1 MTKYILVC
9 GGVISGIGKGV
20 IASST
25 GLLLKTAGLKVTA
38 IKIDPYMN
46 IDAGTMAPTEHGEV
60 YVLNDGGEADLDLG
74 NYERYLD
81 VTLSRD
87 NNITTGKIYSHVIEK
102 ERRGDYLG
110 KTVQVIP
117 HLTNAV
123 QDWIERVAAVPV
135 DETGEKPD
143 VCIIELGGT
152 VGDIE
157 SAPFIE
163 AMRQFQF
170 RVGHENMALIY
181 VSLIPVV
188 AGEQKTKPTQA
199 GVRDLRGLGLLP
211 DLIAC
216 RCDNPLLRATM
227 DKISMFCHVKP
238 EQVMGV
244 HNVSSTYHVPLLMR
258 DQGLIK
264 FLNKRLNLGE
274 IDVGSRGIE
283 RGANLLARWTAMTS
297 GAERLY
303 ETIQIVL
310 VGKYITLQ
318 DSYMSVVKALEHA
331 SMRCGRKLQLKWVD
345 SSHLEPDVQLSDP
358 VNYHDAWGAVCSAK
372 GIIVP
377 GGFGLRGTEGMIAAI
392 RWAREKNV
400 PFLGICLGFQVACIE
415 WARNVCG
422 QSSKCQARE
431 AGGSHGMLELTSF
444 ISTTTDAQSAELVP
458 NTPDP
463 VIVFMPEISKT
474 HLGGTMRL
482 GLRPTVFD
490 EGTEKCKIRR
500 LYGGED
506 PIWERHRHRY
516 EVNPEQVERLEAP
529 GKFRF
534 IGKDERGER
543 MQVLEMED
551 HPFFVGL
558 QAHPEF
564 STRPLNPSPPF
575 LGLVAAACGQDVL
588 EQQMRLNEQ
597 GYVSPHPAAAKVIP
611 AREPA
616 SKLGEGKPQQV
627 KGIAVDGDI

>member
-1 MTKYILVC
+1 MV
-9 GGVISGIGKGV
+9 S
-20 IASST
+20 
-25 GLLLKTAGLKVTA
+25 
-38 IKIDPYMN
+38 
-46 IDAGTMAPTEHGEV
+46 EV

-274 IDVGSRGIE
+274 IDVGPRGVE

-303 ETIQIVL
+303 ETVQIVL

-331 SMRCGRKLQLKWVD
+331 SMRCGRKLELKWVD

-422 QSSKCQARE
+422 QSSESTKGAGLSE
-431 AGGSHGMLELTSF
+431 AEELITF
-444 ISTTTDAQSAELVP
+444 IPVMTDAQSAELVP
-458 NTPDP
+458 NTEDP

-490 EGTEKCKIRR
+490 EGTESCKIRR

-588 EQQMRLNEQ
+588 EQQMQINERG

-611 AREPA
+611 AREAA
-616 SKLGEGKPQQV
+616 SKLGEGKPQEV
-627 KGIAVDGDI
+627 RGIIVDGDN

>member
-25 GLLLKTAGLKVTA
+25 GLLLKTTGLKVTA

-216 RCDNPLLRATM
+216 RCDKQLLRATM

-258 DQGLIK
+258 EQGLIQ

-274 IDVGSRGIE
+274 INVGQRGVE
-283 RGANLLARWTAMTS
+283 RGANLLNRWMAMTS
-297 GAERLY
+297 SAERIY
-303 ETIQIVL
+303 ETVQIVL
-310 VGKYITLQ
+310 VGKYISLQ

-331 SMRCGRKLQLKWVD
+331 SMRCGRKLELKWVD
-345 SSHLEPDVQLSDP
+345 SSHLESESELLDP

-422 QSSKCQARE
+422 QSN
-431 AGGSHGMLELTSF
+431 
-444 ISTTTDAQSAELVP
+444 AQSAELVP

-490 EGTEKCKIRR
+490 EGTENSKIRR
-500 LYGGED
+500 LYGGQD

-575 LGLVAAACGQDVL
+575 LGLIAAACGQDVL
-588 EQQMRLNEQ
+588 EQQMQLNEQ
-597 GYVSPHPAAAKVIP
+597 GYVSPHPVAAKVIP
-611 AREPA
+611 AREAA
-616 SKLGEGKPQQV
+616 SKRGEGKPQEV
-627 KGIAVDGDI
+627 RGIVVDGDQ

>member
-170 RVGHENMALIY
+170 RVGHDNMALIY

-258 DQGLIK
+258 EQGLIS
-264 FLNKRLNLGE
+264 FLTKRLNLGE
-274 IDVGSRGIE
+274 IDVGQRGIE
-283 RGANLLARWTAMTS
+283 RGRNLLTRWTEMTS

-303 ETIQIVL
+303 ETVQIVL
-310 VGKYITLQ
+310 VGKYTTLQ

-331 SMRCGRKLQLKWVD
+331 SMRCGRKLELKWVD
-345 SSHLEPDVQLSDP
+345 SSFLEPDAELSDP
-358 VNYHDAWGAVCSAK
+358 VQYHDAWGAVCSAK

-392 RWAREKNV
+392 KWAREKQV

-422 QSSKCQARE
+422 MEGESLLRRRRRE
-431 AGGSHGMLELTSF
+431 PRLTMLYPK
-444 ISTTTDAQSAELVP
+444 DAHSAELLP
-458 NTPDP
+458 NTPHP
-463 VIVFMPEISKT
+463 TIVFMPEISKT

-490 EGTEKCKIRR
+490 KGTEKCKIRR

-516 EVNPEQVERLEAP
+516 EVNPEYVERLEAP

-575 LGLVAAACGQDVL
+575 LGLVAAACGSDVL
-588 EQQMRLNEQ
+588 EQQMRANEQ
-597 GYVSPHPAAAKVIP
+597 SYVSPHPQAAKVIP
-611 AREPA
+611 AREAA
-616 SKLGEGKPQQV
+616 SKRGEGKPQEV
-627 KGIAVDGDI
+627 KGIVVDGDK